1 MINDDRAL
9 LGEGSFDDR
18 LDHRFQESVGSVRE
32 IPGVAVLVHQLPSDF
47 ELVDGTDVRD
57 IERRRSGLTFWVS
70 AMGPQPR
77 QSRSFGDLP
86 RPLRGP

>member
-1 MINDDRAL
+1 VINDDRAL

-18 LDHRFQESVGSVRE
+18 LGHRFQESVGSVRE

-47 ELVDGTDVRD
+47 ELVDGTDVW
-57 IERRRSGLTFWVS
+57 E
-70 AMGPQPR
+70 
-77 QSRSFGDLP
+77 SRSFGDLP